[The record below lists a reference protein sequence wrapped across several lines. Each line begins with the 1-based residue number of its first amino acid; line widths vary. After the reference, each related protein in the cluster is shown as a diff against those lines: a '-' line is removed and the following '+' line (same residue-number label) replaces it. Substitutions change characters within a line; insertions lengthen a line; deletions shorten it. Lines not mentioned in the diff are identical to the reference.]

1 MLYLVPTPIGN
12 LEDITLRALKVLKE
26 VDLIACEDTRTSSKL
41 LNHYDIKTP
50 KTSYHDHNERQK
62 TPQLIQ
68 KMKAGSDIALI
79 SDAGSPAISDP
90 GFYLVR
96 ACREAD
102 IDVIALP
109 GATALIPAITQSGL
123 PANRFTFE
131 GFLPV
136 KKGRQKRLGELKDE
150 SRTMIF
156 YESPHRIVKTL
167 QQFEEVFGADRPAAV
182 ARELT
187 KAFEETQVAPLSE
200 LRKLFEAQNKVR
212 GELVIVIEGGKKN
225 QK

>member
-12 LEDITLRALKVLKE
+12 LEDITMRALNVLRD

-41 LNHYDIKTP
+41 LNHYNIKTP

-102 IDVIALP
+102 IDVVALP
-109 GATALIPAITQSGL
+109 GPTALIPAITQSGL

-150 SRTMIF
+150 LRTMIF

-167 QQFEEVFGADRPAAV
+167 QQFEEVFGAERPAAV

-187 KAFEETQVAPLSE
+187 KAFEETQVAPLGE
-200 LRKLFEAQNKVR
+200 LRKIFEAQNKVR
-212 GELVIVIEGGKKN
+212 GELVIVVEGGKKS

>member
-12 LEDITLRALKVLKE
+12 LEDITLRALKVLQE

-62 TPQLIQ
+62 TPILVE
-68 KMKAGSDIALI
+68 KMKAGTDIALI

-96 ACREAD
+96 ACHEAG
-102 IDVIALP
+102 IDVVALP
-109 GATALIPAITQSGL
+109 GPTALVPALTQSGL

-136 KKGRQKRLGELKDE
+136 KKGRQKRLNELRDE
-150 SRTMIF
+150 SRTMVF

-167 QQFEEVFGADRPAAV
+167 KQLEDLFGPERPAAV

-187 KAFEETQVAPLSE
+187 KAFEETQVASLSE
-200 LRKLFEAQNKVR
+200 LRKIFEAQNKVR
-212 GELVIVIEGGKKN
+212 GELVIVVEGGKKR
-225 QK
+225 